1 MNRKVGMSPD
11 LERRA
16 RVHAALGDPVRLAII
31 DELRLSDRSPG
42 ELATQFS
49 LPTNLIAHH
58 LDVLSNV
65 GLIERI
71 VSAGDR
77 RRKYVRLLPAGVAAT
92 DGVRESCPDRVMF
105 VCTRNSARSQ
115 LASAIWKERTG
126 DTAPS
131 AGTSPAPQVH
141 PGAVAAARRA
151 GLDLSGAVP
160 RAWRGVPA
168 RTQVIT
174 VCDLAHEEFH
184 TTGAHWHWSVPD
196 PVEVGTSDAFDAT
209 VAELDLR
216 ITTLTSPQGPR

>member
-1 MNRKVGMSPD
+1 MSRD

-16 RVHAALGDPVRLAII
+16 RIHAALGEPVRLAII
-31 DELRLSDRSPG
+31 DELCMSDRSPG

-49 LPTNLIAHH
+49 LATNLIAHH
-58 LDVLSNV
+58 LDVLSKV

-92 DGVRESCPDRVMF
+92 GGVSAQRPDRVMF

-115 LASAIWKERTG
+115 LASAIWRERTG

-131 AGTSPAPQVH
+131 AGTSPAPLVH

-151 GLDLSGAVP
+151 GLDLSGARP
-160 RAWRGVPA
+160 RQWRGVPA

-184 TTGAHWHWSVPD
+184 TAGAHWHWSVPD
-196 PVEVGTSDAFDAT
+196 PVEIGTDDAFDAT
-209 VAELDLR
+209 VTELDAR
-216 ITTLTSPQGPR
+216 ITTLTWPQGTR